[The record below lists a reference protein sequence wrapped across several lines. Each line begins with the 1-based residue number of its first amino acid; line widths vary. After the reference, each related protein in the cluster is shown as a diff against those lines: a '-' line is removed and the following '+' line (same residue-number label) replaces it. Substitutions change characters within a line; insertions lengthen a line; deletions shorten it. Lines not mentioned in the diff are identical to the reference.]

1 MNTNTLLHIYQTYS
15 LEKMNAL
22 SKKSLAMQY
31 EQNGQLMRLNRQLA
45 ESNEATNR
53 MLRNQIKELERQE
66 NVRFYKNLIFKMNLA
81 LDKIENQSIPNY
93 KLFLSS
99 LFLKP
104 IEAYSKESIEILE
117 EIKDK
122 EYAQHLIERTQAI
135 ALSNKEYEV
144 GYNQSAWISYLPTKE
159 ATEDNSNKLAIRKKE
174 FEIRKLEKKKPKRK
188 IRKEKTKKA
197 KQVLSTGC
205 LVIATLFFLF
215 VTISTIAMFAT
226 NEPAASGGIPVV
238 IMFALIVLVLWVFR
252 KRSYK
257 ENVQAVKDKRV
268 DGDELNINPI
278 VNEEVEIDECEQKIM
293 QLKKDIDNLKTE
305 DKEKKDC
312 FESISAAVKA
322 ECGNWEEQM
331 KEILE
336 MLPHEAEPE
345 RKIDS
350 LIESAAKNA
359 VFWQSVSAET
369 IQRKFAIGYNRAC
382 EIIEQ
387 MEQFGIIAKNEKGD
401 YDVLCEN
408 EDELKPLLKE
418 ENIIQ

>member
-1 MNTNTLLHIYQTYS
+1 M
-15 LEKMNAL
+15 
-22 SKKSLAMQY
+22 
-31 EQNGQLMRLNRQLA
+31 
-45 ESNEATNR
+45 
-53 MLRNQIKELERQE
+53 
-66 NVRFYKNLIFKMNLA
+66 
-81 LDKIENQSIPNY
+81 
-93 KLFLSS
+93 
-99 LFLKP
+99 
-104 IEAYSKESIEILE
+104 
-117 EIKDK
+117 
-122 EYAQHLIERTQAI
+122 
-135 ALSNKEYEV
+135 
-144 GYNQSAWISYLPTKE
+144 
-159 ATEDNSNKLAIRKKE
+159 
-174 FEIRKLEKKKPKRK
+174 KRK

-408 EDELKPLLKE
+408 EDELKSLLKE